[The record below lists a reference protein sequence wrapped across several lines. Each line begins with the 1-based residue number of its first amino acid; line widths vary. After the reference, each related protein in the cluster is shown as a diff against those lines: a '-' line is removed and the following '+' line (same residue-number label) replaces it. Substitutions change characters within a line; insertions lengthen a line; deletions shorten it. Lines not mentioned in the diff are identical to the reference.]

1 MNPYF
6 LGTAAAL
13 ALFAGVQT
21 WRIGELKDD
30 IADQKA
36 EIAKFNGYQTRAE
49 ADAQRQDDLCAD
61 RVRDARQSARAIERV
76 IERPIHVDPEGCA
89 VRELLSADEL
99 RGAIQPRAARD
110 SAPAEPVR

>member
-6 LGTAAAL
+6 LVGVVAL
-13 ALFAGVQT
+13 VLFAGVQT

-110 SAPAEPVR
+110 SAAAEPVR